1 MWISQKAGEGSHDQ
15 LPDESHA
22 LRHHDP
28 TEPAL
33 LAPPPLGSS
42 SRTAEVPLSVTDL
55 HDESVSNAASV
66 SSLSSFSSLSSLSS
80 LSGSK
85 PVTPWSVPQ
94 SCDRAP
100 ALSGMDSTGGDCLS
114 CLIPKNQSCESMLGL
129 TSEFQ
134 PCPASNIS
142 MQCLG
147 SAPNVGRYGDQVL
160 SDQLLSGPAH
170 AAGVNE
176 NAEEGKSM
184 RESESEDDPASRSI
198 YESLGEEAQDWSCLE
213 SLISESRME
222 LLDLCSRSELAV
234 NLFCEEDVESYMF
247 QEEEATL
254 GTDVCSLKI
263 RYESYPDGT
272 QERTEPPLQD
282 ESQLGF
288 FPALPT
294 EDLKDKSDQTSEDK
308 TDAPTTPNSN
318 FLFDLSTS
326 PEDSGEFSDDSYCTG
341 SSPDAW
347 QAQRPHGQLSRENS
361 SSSSQLSYRL
371 RAKRKVPYR
380 EDYLYDV
387 DSIDSEKNA
396 EKREKPSVGP
406 KKERDDDWCPKK
418 RRRSSRKEPP
428 VIIKYIII
436 NRFKGE
442 KHMQVRLSKVDPSL
456 VMVQLSPDSLL
467 HYERLAPLKGYWQKK
482 EKEQQEQNKL
492 AAADKTKRLN
502 GCKQPPSTNPKRKQ
516 RCASRLRIQRIHA
529 VESSSFSQAAAASSN
544 NGHEASESVRS
555 TQGAAANDALENA
568 ETGNVVHPARAKSR
582 TEEREERRKAGKIGK
597 LKKFKSEA
605 RLARSKRLREAQQEE
620 HSTASELTE
629 LSSCLPENLSNSLE
643 RSPVTNETS
652 VEKCTLSPTASGTN
666 GNVGLLPG
674 GYLQT
679 LLEASDSSSGGNV
692 TYFPSDQQQPGLL
705 PVAAPMQPAQTCVLS
720 PPSESELPHSPQPL
734 GHIPHPTQYPDTNQ
748 GEEDYPVTWPSQ
760 PTVEQLSFSPDIPT
774 QSPVMPPGFPRP
786 MPVLVGDNATVTGYG
801 QVPLGTCRMPF
812 EEPLLPEPP
821 SDTDYGLSP
830 AGSRGENGMGR
841 LVSFNSLGSLSAA
854 SSNYSSLS
862 LRDGERERE
871 EEISEINDGF
881 LSHCSPRL
889 VLQQSLE
896 EVTPL
901 RESTDLLDISN
912 FTPDKFRHSSL
923 SEMSPPDTPSPSPQ
937 LLGNCGKGGGFPET
951 GGGSNVQ
958 WNSGAVP
965 QLEQDTSG
973 NTYLLQTF
981 DVEDE
986 QEGLQGTKGSKKK
999 AGKIGQSTKK
1009 SKTPRAPK
1017 GEKAKLPRQGSRSAK
1032 KIKALLEGKAAK
1044 GMERTES
1051 GAPSPTPSLGIMG
1064 AQGEWPNAGG
1074 LSDEDQGE
1082 FQEPSNILSN
1092 IVSGMAEV
1100 QRFMRASVEP
1110 LWGPCLSPGQHALQ
1124 SQTLKILGSSVDL
1137 KKRGGSSGAGRG
1149 RKGEGRGGK
1158 SSPKLLS
1165 PGFFPPLGLD
1175 CLPFPHRPAHKK
1187 MYRHKSTAKFARD
1200 ELLAGKR
1207 DMKGVALTA
1216 LVEKRRPPDTGG
1228 WATTET
1234 GTAPSSALAK
1244 TATGNCREMNDI
1256 LLQVF
1261 PTSSK
1266 SASVP
1271 LTFSSR
1277 RGTPKDMDEER
1288 APLCPQRGTSVPE
1301 QSDFQQH
1308 SFPHTE
1314 ARPHFCQQC
1323 GRSFTRQSHLLL
1335 HQQVHT
1341 GEKLFDCRQCG
1352 KSFTQ
1357 QGSLQRH
1364 QRIHTGEKPHRCTEC
1379 GNSFTQHSAL
1389 QRHQLIHTGEKPH
1402 SCSFC
1407 GKGFTRQSHLRQHQR
1422 IHTGERPY
1430 YCAECGKS
1438 FNQQS
1443 TLQLHRRVHTGEKP
1457 YFCAVCGRS
1466 FAQQSTLQLHQRTHT
1481 GDKPYFCTECGKSF
1495 TQQST
1500 LQLHQRTH
1508 TGVKP
1513 YLCSH
1518 CGKSFSHIGNLRGHQ
1533 QIHASDRPYECTL
1546 CGKTFN
1552 QKRILK
1558 NHQRVHANM

>member
-1 MWISQKAGEGSHDQ
+1 MDVLQESRFAGPEHCPSPPNTTDNGSLDQ
-15 LPDESHA
+15 LSDESHA
-22 LRHHDP
+22 LRHHGS

-33 LAPPPLGSS
+33 LAPPALGSS

-80 LSGSK
+80 LSSVSGSK
-85 PVTPWSVPQ
+85 PVTSWSVPQ
-94 SCDRAP
+94 SCDRP
-100 ALSGMDSTGGDCLS
+100 PLSSMDSAGGDCLS
-114 CLIPKNQSCESMLGL
+114 CLIPKNQTCESMLEL

-147 SAPNVGRYGDQVL
+147 SAHNAGRYGDQVL
-160 SDQLLSGPAH
+160 SDQLLSGPTH

-176 NAEEGKSM
+176 NAEGGKSM

-254 GTDVCSLKI
+254 GSDVCSLKI

-294 EDLKDKSDQTSEDK
+294 EDLKDKRDLSSEDK
-308 TDAPTTPNSN
+308 ADAPTTPNSN
-318 FLFDLSTS
+318 FLFDLSNS

-347 QAQRPHGQLSRENS
+347 QAQRPHGHLSRENS

-387 DSIDSEKNA
+387 DSIESEKNA
-396 EKREKPSVGP
+396 EKREKQSVGP

-418 RRRSSRKEPP
+418 RRRSCRKEPP

-442 KHMQVRLSKVDPSL
+442 KHMEVRLSKVDPS
-456 VMVQLSPDSLL
+456 VMMVHLSPDSLL

-502 GCKQPPSTNPKRKQ
+502 GCKRPPSTNPKRKQ
-516 RCASRLRIQRIHA
+516 RCTSRLRIQRIHA
-529 VESSSFSQAAAASSN
+529 VESSTFSQTAAASSN
-544 NGHEASESVRS
+544 NGQEVNESVKS
-555 TQGAAANDALENA
+555 TQESAAHDALEKV
-568 ETGNVVHPARAKSR
+568 ETGNIVHPARAKSR
-582 TEEREERRKAGKIGK
+582 TEEREERRKEGKIGK
-597 LKKFKSEA
+597 IKKFKSEA
-605 RLARSKRLREAQQEE
+605 RLARSKKLKEAQKEQN
-620 HSTASELTE
+620 STASELTE

-643 RSPVTNETS
+643 SNLITNETS
-652 VEKCTLSPTASGTN
+652 VEKCTLSPTAPGTN

-679 LLEASDSSSGGNV
+679 LLEVSDSSSNANV
-692 TYFPSDQQQPGLL
+692 TYFPTDQQQPGLL
-705 PVAAPMQPAQTCVLS
+705 PVAAPLQPAQTCVLS

-734 GHIPHPTQYPDTNQ
+734 NHIPHHTQYPETNHSEQ
-748 GEEDYPVTWPSQ
+748 TYPVTWPSQ

-774 QSPVMPPGFPRP
+774 QSPVMPPGFPKP
-786 MPVLVGDNATVTGYG
+786 VPVLVGDSATVTGYG
-801 QVPLGTCRMPF
+801 QIPLGACRMPF
-812 EEPLLPEPP
+812 EEPLLPEPH

-830 AGSRGENGMGR
+830 SGSRGENGMGR

-951 GGGSNVQ
+951 GGSNVR
-958 WNSGAVP
+958 WNSSAVP

-973 NTYLLQTF
+973 NTYLSQTF
-981 DVEDE
+981 NTEDE
-986 QEGLQGTKGSKKK
+986 QEGLQGSKGSKKK
-999 AGKIGQSTKK
+999 NGKNGQSTKK

-1017 GEKAKLPRQGSRSAK
+1017 SERVKLPRQGSRSAK
-1032 KIKALLEGKAAK
+1032 KIKALLEGKAVK
-1044 GMERTES
+1044 SGEGFES
-1051 GAPSPTPSLGIMG
+1051 GAPSPTPSLSIMG

-1137 KKRGGSSGAGRG
+1137 KKRGGTSGAGRG

-1158 SSPKLLS
+1158 TSPKLLP

-1207 DMKGVALTA
+1207 DIKGVALTA
-1216 LVEKRRPPDTGG
+1216 LVEKRSSSSLCVQSVSQHHRLKQAQHP
-1228 WATTET
+1228 ALSLSKRL
-1234 GTAPSSALAK
+1234 PSVVQGLKVVLSFLLPLLLCQLFRMMHF
-1244 TATGNCREMNDI
+1244 GNPRSSVCLGKNVI
-1256 LLQVF
+1256 LLY
-1261 PTSSK
+1261 K
-1266 SASVP
+1266 
-1271 LTFSSR
+1271 
-1277 RGTPKDMDEER
+1277 
-1288 APLCPQRGTSVPE
+1288 
-1301 QSDFQQH
+1301 
-1308 SFPHTE
+1308 
-1314 ARPHFCQQC
+1314 
-1323 GRSFTRQSHLLL
+1323 TR
-1335 HQQVHT
+1335 
-1341 GEKLFDCRQCG
+1341 
-1352 KSFTQ
+1352 
-1357 QGSLQRH
+1357 
-1364 QRIHTGEKPHRCTEC
+1364 
-1379 GNSFTQHSAL
+1379 
-1389 QRHQLIHTGEKPH
+1389 
-1402 SCSFC
+1402 
-1407 GKGFTRQSHLRQHQR
+1407 LRL
-1422 IHTGERPY
+1422 E
-1430 YCAECGKS
+1430 S
-1438 FNQQS
+1438 
-1443 TLQLHRRVHTGEKP
+1443 
-1457 YFCAVCGRS
+1457 
-1466 FAQQSTLQLHQRTHT
+1466 
-1481 GDKPYFCTECGKSF
+1481 
-1495 TQQST
+1495 
-1500 LQLHQRTH
+1500 
-1508 TGVKP
+1508 
-1513 YLCSH
+1513 
-1518 CGKSFSHIGNLRGHQ
+1518 
-1533 QIHASDRPYECTL
+1533 
-1546 CGKTFN
+1546 
-1552 QKRILK
+1552 
-1558 NHQRVHANM
+1558 

>member
-1 MWISQKAGEGSHDQ
+1 MCLRLLHNFFKICVFLILGLTENLMSKRVVSDFVLAVSCMRKRHFECDVSNMTSFFFSVSGSRDP
-15 LPDESHA
+15 LSDESPA
-22 LRHHDP
+22 LRHHDS

-33 LAPPPLGSS
+33 LAPPTLGSS

-80 LSGSK
+80 LSSVSCSK

-94 SCDRAP
+94 SCDRP
-100 ALSGMDSTGGDCLS
+100 PLSSMDSGGGDCLS

-147 SAPNVGRYGDQVL
+147 SANNVGRYGDQVL
-160 SDQLLSGPAH
+160 SDQLLSAPTH
-170 AAGVNE
+170 AAGVND
-176 NAEEGKSM
+176 NTEEGKSM
-184 RESESEDDPASRSI
+184 RESESDDDPASRSI

-234 NLFCEEDVESYMF
+234 NLFCEEDVENYMF
-247 QEEEATL
+247 QEEESAL

-263 RYESYPDGT
+263 RYESYPDGA
-272 QERTEPPLQD
+272 QERSEPPLQD

-288 FPALPT
+288 FPALPCSRT
-294 EDLKDKSDQTSEDK
+294 EGLKDKTDQSCDDK
-308 TDAPTTPNSN
+308 ADAPTTPNSN
-318 FLFDLSTS
+318 FLFDLSNS

-371 RAKRKVPYR
+371 RAKRKVAFR
-380 EDYLYDV
+380 EDYLYDM
-387 DSIDSEKNA
+387 DSIESEKNA
-396 EKREKPSVGP
+396 EKREKQPVGL

-418 RRRSSRKEPP
+418 RRRSYRKEPP

-442 KHMQVRLSKVDPSL
+442 KHMQVRLSRVDPS
-456 VMVQLSPDSLL
+456 VMMVHLSPDTLL
-467 HYERLAPLKGYWQKK
+467 HYERLAPLKGYWQRK

-492 AAADKTKRLN
+492 TAADKTKRLN
-502 GCKQPPSTNPKRKQ
+502 GYKRPPSTIPKRK
-516 RCASRLRIQRIHA
+516 RRSAGRLRIQRIHA
-529 VESSSFSQAAAASSN
+529 VESSSPSLTATASSN
-544 NGHEASESVRS
+544 NQQESTASVKS
-555 TQGAAANDALENA
+555 TEEPQGSAAHDALDIV
-568 ETGNVVHPARAKSR
+568 ETGNTVHKARAKSR
-582 TEEREERRKAGKIGK
+582 TEEREERRKGSKTGKI
-597 LKKFKSEA
+597 KKFKSEA
-605 RLARSKRLREAQQEE
+605 RLRSKKLKEAHKEE
-620 HSTASELTE
+620 NSTASELTE

-643 RSPVTNETS
+643 SNLITNETS
-652 VEKCTLSPTASGTN
+652 DEKCTLSPTTPGTN
-666 GNVGLLPG
+666 GSVGLLPG

-679 LLEASDSSSGGNV
+679 LLEASDSSSSANV
-692 TYFPSDQQQPGLL
+692 TYFSTDQQQPGLL
-705 PVAAPMQPAQTCVLS
+705 PVAAPLQPAQTCVLS

-734 GHIPHPTQYPDTNQ
+734 NHIQQRTQYPDANQ
-748 GEEDYPVTWPSQ
+748 TEQNFPVSWPSQ

-786 MPVLVGDNATVTGYG
+786 MPVLAEDNSTVTGYV

-812 EEPLLPEPP
+812 EEPLLPEPH

-830 AGSRGENGMGR
+830 AGSRGESGMGR

-871 EEISEINDGF
+871 EEISEMNDGF

-937 LLGNCGKGGGFPET
+937 LLGNCGKGTGFPET
-951 GGGSNVQ
+951 GGTNVR
-958 WNSGAVP
+958 WNCSAFP

-973 NTYLLQTF
+973 NQHSFQTF
-981 DVEDE
+981 KGE
-986 QEGLQGTKGSKKK
+986 EGEEGPQGSKGSKKK
-999 AGKIGQSTKK
+999 GGKNGQNTKK
-1009 SKTPRAPK
+1009 SKTPKAAK
-1017 GEKAKLPRQGSRSAK
+1017 SEKAKLPRQGSRSAK

-1044 GMERTES
+1044 SGERLES
-1051 GAPSPTPSLGIMG
+1051 GAPSPTPSLSIMG
-1064 AQGEWPNAGG
+1064 AQGEWPNVGG
-1074 LSDEDQGE
+1074 LSDDDQGE

-1124 SQTLKILGSSVDL
+1124 NQTLKILGSSVDL
-1137 KKRGGSSGAGRG
+1137 KKRGGSSGASRG
-1149 RKGEGRGGK
+1149 KKGAGRGGK
-1158 SSPKLLS
+1158 ASTKLLP

-1207 DMKGVALTA
+1207 DIKGVALTA
-1216 LVEKRRPPDTGG
+1216 LVEK
-1228 WATTET
+1228 
-1234 GTAPSSALAK
+1234 
-1244 TATGNCREMNDI
+1244 
-1256 LLQVF
+1256 
-1261 PTSSK
+1261 
-1266 SASVP
+1266 
-1271 LTFSSR
+1271 
-1277 RGTPKDMDEER
+1277 
-1288 APLCPQRGTSVPE
+1288 QR
-1301 QSDFQQH
+1301 
-1308 SFPHTE
+1308 
-1314 ARPHFCQQC
+1314 
-1323 GRSFTRQSHLLL
+1323 
-1335 HQQVHT
+1335 
-1341 GEKLFDCRQCG
+1341 
-1352 KSFTQ
+1352 
-1357 QGSLQRH
+1357 
-1364 QRIHTGEKPHRCTEC
+1364 
-1379 GNSFTQHSAL
+1379 
-1389 QRHQLIHTGEKPH
+1389 
-1402 SCSFC
+1402 
-1407 GKGFTRQSHLRQHQR
+1407 
-1422 IHTGERPY
+1422 
-1430 YCAECGKS
+1430 
-1438 FNQQS
+1438 
-1443 TLQLHRRVHTGEKP
+1443 
-1457 YFCAVCGRS
+1457 
-1466 FAQQSTLQLHQRTHT
+1466 
-1481 GDKPYFCTECGKSF
+1481 
-1495 TQQST
+1495 
-1500 LQLHQRTH
+1500 
-1508 TGVKP
+1508 
-1513 YLCSH
+1513 
-1518 CGKSFSHIGNLRGHQ
+1518 
-1533 QIHASDRPYECTL
+1533 
-1546 CGKTFN
+1546 
-1552 QKRILK
+1552 
-1558 NHQRVHANM
+1558 